1 MPLDSPDNYH
11 AKDVLSTLGSLSKR
25 PRSSGKNGEGYALWA
40 DASVVQK
47 RGVVLVRLK
56 SAPPERAFLMSPHR
70 CLIGSLCRKHRD
82 CTYGQTRRSK

>member
-11 AKDVLSTLGSLSKR
+11 AKDVFSTLGSLSKR
-25 PRSSGKNGEGYALWA
+25 LRSSAKNGEGYALWA
-40 DASVVQK
+40 DASVAQK
-47 RGVVLVRLK
+47 RGVRLK
-56 SAPPERAFLMSPHR
+56 SAPPERAFLMSPDR

>member
-11 AKDVLSTLGSLSKR
+11 AKDVFSTLGSLSKR
-25 PRSSGKNGEGYALWA
+25 LRSLAKNGEGYALRP

-56 SAPPERAFLMSPHR
+56 SAPSERAFLMSPHR
-70 CLIGSLCRKHRD
+70 CLIGLLCRKHRD

>member
-11 AKDVLSTLGSLSKR
+11 AKDAFSTLGSLSKR
-25 PRSSGKNGEGYALWA
+25 LRSSAKNGEGYALWA

-47 RGVVLVRLK
+47 RGVVLVLLK
-56 SAPPERAFLMSPHR
+56 SAPSERAFLMSPHR
-70 CLIGSLCRKHRD
+70 CLIGSLYRKHRD